1 VAEAASGE
9 EAVERG
15 AELTPDLVLMDLRL
29 PGIDGIEAT
38 RRLAAAAPDAR
49 VLIFS
54 DRLGEEPVAEALQAG
69 ARGYLGKDTAPREL
83 IAALEALAAGSLV
96 LGPGLQ
102 PPLVRALA
110 GSADGARGAPGLDAR
125 EERVVGMSARGY
137 TSEEIGR
144 TLTLTPGAVNALRTR
159 VMERLGLSSRA
170 ELVRFA
176 LSRGLMA
183 RA

>member
-1 VAEAASGE
+1 M
-9 EAVERG
+9 ER
-15 AELTPDLVLMDLRL
+15 ARELAPDLVLMDLRL

-54 DRLGEEPVAEALQAG
+54 DRVDEEPVAEALQAG

-110 GSADGARGAPGLDAR
+110 GPAEGGRRAHGLDPR
-125 EERVVGMSARGY
+125 EEKVVEMSACGY

-144 TLTLTPGAVNALRTR
+144 TLTLTPGSVNALRAR
-159 VMERLGLSSRA
+159 VMARLGLTSRA

-176 LSRGLMA
+176 LAHGLMT
-183 RA
+183 RV